1 MKCYQCG
8 GKISK
13 QDIYCPNCGVLIERK
28 NKAKLYATITILV
41 ISMGIGYIYLDVRNV
56 KNEKSSDGSKNEE
69 TIVTELKTSNFPSR
83 ELLKEGF
90 YLEYE
95 ENLNDLLGT
104 VSINSW
110 KVSLVN
116 EDTILF
122 EITYHTDTEYR
133 VICNSFGKG
142 ESFSSLYQ
150 GEGSTNSI
158 FPDET
163 VMKFRI
169 PKSVY
174 MDDFT
179 EGFNIVVTD
188 NFNFTQ
194 SLETGSVR
202 TKGSAVAVP

>member
-28 NKAKLYATITILV
+28 SKAKLYATITILV
-41 ISMGIGYIYLDVRNV
+41 ISMGIGYIYFDVRNV

-104 VSINSW
+104 VLINSW

-133 VICNSFGKG
+133 VICNSFGMG

-150 GEGSTNSI
+150 GEGSTNTI

-188 NFNFTQ
+188 NLNFTN

>member
-56 KNEKSSDGSKNEE
+56 KNEKSSDGSKSEE

-95 ENLNDLLGT
+95 EN
-104 VSINSW
+104 
-110 KVSLVN
+110 
-116 EDTILF
+116 
-122 EITYHTDTEYR
+122 
-133 VICNSFGKG
+133 
-142 ESFSSLYQ
+142 
-150 GEGSTNSI
+150 
-158 FPDET
+158 
-163 VMKFRI
+163 
-169 PKSVY
+169 
-174 MDDFT
+174 
-179 EGFNIVVTD
+179 
-188 NFNFTQ
+188 
-194 SLETGSVR
+194 
-202 TKGSAVAVP
+202 